1 MTRRTQDVL
10 REALALPD
18 RERADIA
25 AQLIASLDV
34 PEDPAT
40 IEAEWAA
47 EIERRAERGPERRI
61 ARGIPGC
68 GPTPRRRA
76 PPRAVSA
83 CLISYS

>member
-1 MTRRTQDVL
+1 MTPRTQDLL

-25 AQLIASLDV
+25 AQLIASLDA

-47 EIERRAERGPERRI
+47 EIERRA
-61 ARGIPGC
+61 ARVLTGDSPGESWDAA
-68 GPTPRRRA
+68 RRRA
-76 PPRAVSA
+76 AER
-83 CLISYS
+83 LRER